1 MTPEEYGTDNRD
13 QGTVVT
19 HLAQNFIRIMSSCS
33 AIGSSNSYNRFCLS
47 LQSRFVT
54 EKVKT
59 HSAIT
64 VTIALQP
71 N

>member
-1 MTPEEYGTDNRD
+1 MTPEENGTDNRD

-19 HLAQNFIRIMSSCS
+19 HLAQNFIRIMSCCS
-33 AIGSSNSYNRFCLS
+33 VIGSSNIYHRFCLS

-59 HSAIT
+59 QNAVT
-64 VTIALQP
+64 LTIALQP